1 MSPLRVEP
9 PEIEQYVEAHT
20 TPPADVME
28 SLQTETRAL
37 PGAGMLS
44 GNVEGRLLETLAF
57 VTGARLAVDIG
68 TFTGNSALSMAAG
81 MGEDGRVVTC
91 DVNEETLE
99 IARRYFAESP
109 YADRIEV
116 RVGPA
121 LDTIASL
128 DGPFNLVFID
138 ADKPNYVNYYEA
150 VVPKLADRGLIVAD
164 NTLWS
169 GQVVDPSDES
179 DNTVAIRAF
188 NDHVRSDSRVVC
200 VQLTVRDG
208 VTLIRR
214 A

>member
-1 MSPLRVEP
+1 MSPLRIEP
-9 PEIEQYVEAHT
+9 PEIEAYVEAHT
-20 TPPADVME
+20 TPPDDLMLE
-28 SLQTETRAL
+28 LQTETRGL
-37 PGAGMLS
+37 PRAGMLS

-68 TFTGNSALSMAAG
+68 TFTGNSALSIAAG
-81 MGEDGRVVTC
+81 MGDDGRVITC
-91 DVNEETLE
+91 DVNEETLQ

-121 LDTIASL
+121 LDTIADI
-128 DGPFNLVFID
+128 DGLIDLAFID
-138 ADKPNYVNYYEA
+138 ADKTNYVNYYEA
-150 VVPKLADRGLIVAD
+150 IVPKLAKRGLIAAD

-169 GQVVDPSDES
+169 GQVLDTADASD
-179 DNTVAIRAF
+179 DTVAIRAF
-188 NDHVRSDSRVVC
+188 NDHVRSDPRVVC

-214 A
+214 R